1 MAYPLHSEVLALPGG
16 LRMRKYISIASLVF
30 AAVIA
35 SQAKDPIP
43 YQTGH
48 LTQMRSV
55 SCGYSENTGKN
66 FVDAFAGIDGENG
79 KDKELLCQEYV
90 LKSDKIL
97 FHIRPKEEK
106 HATLLPIGEEAKF
119 RIKKD
124 RLMLAIPEI
133 GAKET
138 EYYVVSMTQL
148 LPEESQAAG
157 TSLDAVQSGK

>member
-1 MAYPLHSEVLALPGG
+1 MKKFISFAGFVLLGV
-16 LRMRKYISIASLVF
+16 L
-30 AAVIA
+30 A
-35 SQAKDPIP
+35 SQAKDPVL

-55 SCGYSENTGKN
+55 NCGYAENSSKSLVDEFVGADGGNGKN
-66 FVDAFAGIDGENG
+66 
-79 KDKELLCQEYV
+79 KELLCQEYV
-90 LKSDKIL
+90 LKSDKIV

-133 GAKET
+133 GAREA
-138 EYYVVSMTQL
+138 EYFVVSMTQL
-148 LPEESQAAG
+148 PPEESQAAG
-157 TSLDAVQSGK
+157 TRLDAVQSGK